1 MKVLFD
7 QELST
12 VSNSTLRHLHAKANA
27 VSAANEYLTAHQ
39 LKMLKE
45 ILEQQKQ
52 NLVFK
57 NCITEE
63 FNLESEERS
72 DDVDHANADLSNF
85 QRLRFRTRENL
96 YEKKIDEALKRL
108 DNNEYGYCKD
118 CGGPIAYSRLIA
130 RPTADLCI
138 QCKEEAER
146 DENINYDG
154 RKSRSSGDYANLN
167 FA

>member
-1 MKVLFD
+1 MKALFD
-7 QELST
+7 QERST
-12 VSNSTLRHLHAKANA
+12 LSNSFRHHHLHSKHSS
-27 VSAANEYLTAHQ
+27 VSQECLTAHQ
-39 LKMLKE
+39 IAMLRGM
-45 ILEQQKQ
+45 LEQQKQ

-96 YEKKIDEALKRL
+96 FEKKIDEALKRME
-108 DNNEYGYCKD
+108 NNEYGLCKD
-118 CGGPIAYSRLIA
+118 CGGPIAYSRLLA
-130 RPTADLCI
+130 RPTADMCI

-146 DENINYDG
+146 DEITNYDA
-154 RKSRSSGDYANLN
+154 RKSRSLGEYVNFN